1 MKLPSFAS
9 STGYRSSAY
18 HSAPPEAYCA
28 EAEWRAF
35 QHVLVDAIEC
45 VIDQA
50 VVCSAPDVDDVLA
63 LEHLRTIVRAHFAG
77 IAVPIQMAEFLHALA
92 ILLTG
97 FQLEPRDRRPRPMR
111 DASPVGIASAR
122 LRHVAH
128 AAAVA
133 QQEPA
138 PVSAEQAFT
147 TYPQEPS
154 PRRRTRATKRRPTK
168 DETPKA
174 A

>member
-9 STGYRSSAY
+9 ATGYHSSAY
-18 HSAPPEAYCA
+18 HSAPPDACCA

-35 QHVLVDAIEC
+35 QRVLVDAIEC

-50 VVCSAPDVDDVLA
+50 VICSAPDVDDVLA

-92 ILLTG
+92 IVLTG
-97 FQLEPRDRRPRPMR
+97 FQLEPRGRRAHPPRDGSPMGV
-111 DASPVGIASAR
+111 ASER

-128 AAAVA
+128 AAVSA
-133 QQEPA
+133 QQQPA
-138 PVSAEQAFT
+138 PVSAEEAFT

-154 PRRRTRATKRRPTK
+154 PRRRQRATKRRPTK

>member
-9 STGYRSSAY
+9 STGYHSSAY
-18 HSAPPEAYCA
+18 HSAPPDACCA

-35 QHVLVDAIEC
+35 QRVLVDAIEYIINQR
-45 VIDQA
+45 VI
-50 VVCSAPDVDDVLA
+50 CSAPDVDDVLA

-97 FQLEPRDRRPRPMR
+97 FQLEPRGHRTHSARDGRPME
-111 DASPVGIASAR
+111 IASAR

-128 AAAVA
+128 AAAA
-133 QQEPA
+133 ARQEPA
-138 PVSAEQAFT
+138 PVSAEEAFT
-147 TYPQEPS
+147 AYPQEPS
-154 PRRRTRATKRRPTK
+154 PRRRQRATKRRPPK

>member
-9 STGYRSSAY
+9 STGYRSLAY
-18 HSAPPEAYCA
+18 GSAPPEARCA

-97 FQLEPRDRRPRPMR
+97 FQLEPRGYRTPSAMDG
-111 DASPVGIASAR
+111 SPVGIASAR

-128 AAAVA
+128 AAAAA
-133 QQEPA
+133 QQQPA
-138 PVSAEQAFT
+138 PVTAEEAFT
-147 TYPQEPS
+147 SYPQEPS
-154 PRRRTRATKRRPTK
+154 PRRRQRATKRRPPK